1 MSSGGDS
8 GAGLSAADTR
18 VKVRVPAKIN
28 LCLRL
33 AARGPNGYHPVSTV
47 FHAVSL
53 FDEVIAERREGG
65 VIDVYTHGGNAES
78 HSEDVHGVHD
88 DATNLAVRAAVL
100 LRAERGQ
107 PGLGVHLDITK
118 AIPVAGGMAGGSA
131 DAAAALL
138 ACSVLWDLDT
148 TPDDL
153 HELGARLGSDVP
165 FALVGGT
172 AIGHGRGEQLVPA
185 LTRGSYQWVIAV
197 APHGLSTPE
206 VFARFDEQVAQGVV
220 VPMSSAGTEPPRELL
235 NALSGADAPGV
246 AANLSNDL
254 QEAACE
260 LYPPLRRTLEVGAFA
275 GALAAIVSGS
285 GPTCVFLCANQK
297 DARNVEAALANLDQV
312 HQVHRVTGPA
322 PGAQLVS

>member
-1 MSSGGDS
+1 MSSGS
-8 GAGLSAADTR
+8 EPGAGLSAADTR

-33 AARGPNGYHPVSTV
+33 AARGSDGYHPVSTV

-53 FDEVIAERREGG
+53 LDEIVAERREDGL
-65 VIDVYTHGGNAES
+65 VDVYTHGGQA
-78 HSEDVHGVHD
+78 DGVSD

-100 LRAERGQ
+100 LRAERGR
-107 PGLGVHLDITK
+107 PELGVHLDITK

-131 DAAAALL
+131 DAAGALL

-153 HELGARLGSDVP
+153 HELAARIGSDVP
-165 FALVGGT
+165 FALLGGT

-185 LTRGSYQWVIAV
+185 LTRGSYQWVLAV

-206 VFARFDEQVAQGVV
+206 VFARFDEQVAGGAVD
-220 VPMSSAGTEPPRELL
+220 PMSSVVTEPPRALL
-235 NALSGADAPGV
+235 NALSGGDAEGV

-260 LYPPLRRTLEVGAFA
+260 LYPSLRRTLEVGRVA
-275 GALAAIVSGS
+275 GALAGLVSGS
-285 GPTCVFLCANQK
+285 GPTCVFLCASQT
-297 DARNVEAALANLDQV
+297 DARNVEAALAGLEQV
-312 HQVHRVTGPA
+312 HEVRRVTGPV